1 MNGLLAGLVL
11 VVGALVF
18 WQILQRRLDR
28 SKGEQLEKEMAEL
41 RRDVQLLAGQAQTF
55 TQQMGHLNQQVTQQ
69 LAGVTKALQ
78 EGVTSSASITAQ
90 AQTAM
95 AAELKNSRD
104 ALGQIHKQL
113 GEVQQAGR
121 DMAQATQTLESILGG
136 AKTRGLL
143 GELTLE
149 RLLEDCLPRAN
160 YSLQHRFSTGE
171 AADAVI
177 RFRDKLLAV
186 DSKFPLDD
194 FRRIAEEGDPARR
207 AFAQA
212 VRGHA
217 DAISKKYIV
226 PNEGTLD
233 IALMFVP
240 SESVYYE
247 LLITQDGKGPLDE
260 YCRARSVFAVS
271 PNTLYAHLR
280 VITMGLRGMQIEEN
294 AKRLYA
300 SLTGL
305 QKQLSTFQDVFEK
318 VGTHLKN
325 AQQSYGD
332 ADRRLERTQNA
343 LHELAQGRSPD
354 AAALPAG
361 EQEDNAPE

>member
-1 MNGLLAGLVL
+1 MNGLLLALILVVAALVL
-11 VVGALVF
+11 
-18 WQILQRRLDR
+18 WQILQSSQGRRKEGQLDTEV
-28 SKGEQLEKEMAEL
+28 GEL
-41 RRDVQLLAGQAQTF
+41 RRDVQLMAGQAQRF
-55 TQQMGHLNQQVTQQ
+55 TQQMGQLSQQVAQQ

-78 EGVTSSASITAQ
+78 DGVTSSAGIAAQ

-95 AAELKNSRD
+95 STELKNSRET
-104 ALGQIHKQL
+104 LGQIQKQL

-121 DMAQATQTLESILGG
+121 DMAEATQTLENILGG

-149 RLLEDCLPRAN
+149 RLLEDCLPQAN
-160 YSLQHRFSTGE
+160 YTLQHRFSTGE
-171 AADAVI
+171 TADAVV

-194 FRRIAEEGDPARR
+194 FRRIAAEGEPARR

-233 IALMFVP
+233 IAMMFVP

-247 LLITQDGKGPLDE
+247 LLMTEDGKGPLDE
-260 YCRARSVFAVS
+260 YCRGKSVFAVS

-294 AKRLYA
+294 AKKLHA
-300 SLTGL
+300 SMAGL
-305 QKQLSTFQDVFEK
+305 HKQLSTFQEVFDK
-318 VGTHLKN
+318 VGIHLKN

-332 ADRRLERTQNA
+332 ADRRLERAQNA
-343 LHELAQGRSPD
+343 IHQMVQGASPETP
-354 AAALPAG
+354 ALPAG
-361 EQEDNAPE
+361 EPENKSLE